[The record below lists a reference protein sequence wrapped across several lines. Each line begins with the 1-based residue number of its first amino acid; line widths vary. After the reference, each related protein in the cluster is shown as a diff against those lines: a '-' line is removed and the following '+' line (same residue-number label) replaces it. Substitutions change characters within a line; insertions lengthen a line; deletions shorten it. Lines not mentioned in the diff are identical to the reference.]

1 MNKKRGLEDCSLS
14 TRLTGR
20 KATFWRTFM
29 MMMKVCII
37 LLFTC
42 LQLHASSY
50 SQSITLNTKGASLIQ
65 VFRTIEEQSGFVVL
79 YNYKELQQSAPV
91 TMAVK
96 NMPLDQFLLHLFSN
110 QPFTYKIEDRTILV
124 SSRTGSPRPL
134 PAAPRSMAPAAAAPE
149 QRTITGMVTDQDGN
163 PLPGVTVLVKGT
175 SVGTATDSDG
185 RYRLDI
191 PDRAAALVFTMI
203 GYSAREKEIG
213 TASVMNVTMADALS
227 ELNEIVV
234 IGYGERSKKDVTT
247 AISRIG
253 AETIDKS
260 VAMTPEM
267 AMQGTMS
274 GVHVSGNSG
283 NPMMRPT
290 IRIRGTNT
298 WGISDPLFVID
309 GIPVTEMGAG
319 IEGANGRIADVRG
332 PINIMSMIDPNDIE
346 SISVLKDASAAA
358 IYGVR
363 AANGVVLI
371 TTKTG
376 RKGAMTVDFSA
387 RTGVQNL
394 TKELDWLTTPEYTSF
409 VQGIFATDPDRLPM
423 EDNTG
428 RFDPQS
434 DRYLGHSPT
443 YNWQD
448 AVRNKNAVMQD
459 YSVRISGGNENTD
472 YNVSVGYTNTEGTI
486 LVNRLKRYSGSFKL
500 NSRITDWLKTGV
512 NYRLVN
518 ASGRDGVYS
527 YFDVIRS
534 APWQPVY
541 AAPGIPGYNGYAN
554 VVGGIQADGSYS
566 NQKLYGQ
573 GTRIN
578 EVGRMNSN
586 DASYDSWRNI
596 GNLYLELTPV
606 KGLTVK
612 GTLSLDRYITTRY
625 QFSDYDANV
634 FDYTAGDPRARGG
647 GKSVGSYQERDVVNN
662 NLMKELMVGYSNSF
676 GDHHLDLL
684 FNFSDQKYNAGYKF
698 AGTEY
703 MTTKKAYLR
712 TLSGER
718 AYTSVGS
725 EQMRWALQGYLFRLS
740 YHYNSRYYLD
750 ATLRRDGSARF
761 APENRWGTFP
771 SFSAAW
777 RLKNE
782 PVLESVSWLTDLKL
796 RAGWGQ
802 LGNQEVRDMAYLSAI
817 SRNPH
822 YAMGNSSQPDRPS
835 SGVFYEGATIFGIP
849 NRDLTWEKT
858 ETFNIGFD
866 AQLLKGLEFSA
877 EYYYKKTHGI
887 LQAIDLPSSVG
898 VIETPVANVAKVSN
912 RGFEF
917 NLNWQQRVNAFRYGM
932 GANLTTTQNRVLET
946 YKGIPTAGGTVEQG
960 YSMFYHRAYKVAGV
974 FQSDE
979 EARQWLSGHED
990 VNYQR
995 SYVGAGDFYFQDLR
1009 GAPKGENEFYSE
1021 GADGRIDSYDMV
1033 YVGKSIPGFFY
1044 GLNLNADYKGFDFNV
1059 QFTGVGDVVKYN
1071 EIKVGT
1077 FMPTEADNVTTIVR
1091 EAWTPQNRSATYPRL
1106 VFGDPVQNLRYSDF
1120 FFESAAY
1127 LRLQNMQ
1134 LGYTINARAAGT
1146 GKKYFQAAR
1155 IYAGA
1160 SNAFTVTRYKGL
1172 DPENNNYPVP
1182 RTYFV
1187 GLTAKF

>member
-1 MNKKRGLEDCSLS
+1 MNKKRRLESYGLSGRLS
-14 TRLTGR
+14 TRTTLS
-20 KATFWRTFM
+20 WRTFM
-29 MMMKVCII
+29 MMKVFCI
-37 LLFTC
+37 LLLAC
-42 LQLHASSY
+42 LKLHAHSY
-50 SQSITLNTKGASLIQ
+50 SQSITLNAKGASIVD
-65 VFRTIEEQSGFVVL
+65 VFRSIEQQSGYVVL
-79 YNYKELQQSAPV
+79 YNYKELRKSGPV
-91 TMAVK
+91 TVAAK
-96 NMPLDQFLLHLFSN
+96 NMPLEQFLSRLFSN
-110 QPFTYKIEDRTILV
+110 QPFTYKIEDKTILI
-124 SSRTGSPRPL
+124 SPRLESLRRVPVNL
-134 PAAPRSMAPAAAAPE
+134 PVEVQPIAPTERNVSG
-149 QRTITGMVTDQDGN
+149 TVTDAEGGA
-163 PLPGVTVLVKGT
+163 LPGVTVLAKGT
-175 SVGTATDSDG
+175 SAGAATDVNGKYSLSVPDG
-185 RYRLDI
+185 TTVL
-191 PDRAAALVFTMI
+191 AFTMV
-203 GYSAREKEIG
+203 GYSPQEKEIG
-213 TASVMNVTMADALS
+213 AASIIDVTMAASTSELS
-227 ELNEIVV
+227 EVVV
-234 IGYGERSKKDVTT
+234 IGYGSRSAKDVTT
-247 AISRIG
+247 AISRIS

-260 VAMTPEM
+260 VSMTPEM

-274 GVHVSGNSG
+274 GVQVSGNSG
-283 NPMMRPT
+283 DPMMRPT

-298 WGISDPLFVID
+298 WGVSDPLFVID

-319 IEGANGRIADVRG
+319 IEGENARIADVRG
-332 PINIMSMIDPNDIE
+332 PINIMSMINPNDIE

-376 RKGAMTVDFSA
+376 RKGTMSVDFST
-387 RTGVQNL
+387 RLGVQNL
-394 TKELDWLTTPEYTSF
+394 TQEFDLLTTPEYTSF

-423 EDNTG
+423 EDNIG
-428 RFDPQS
+428 RFDPAS
-434 DRYLGHSPT
+434 DRYLGNSPT

-448 AVRNKNAVMQD
+448 AVRNKNAAIQD
-459 YSVRISGGNENTD
+459 YSVRVSGGNENTD
-472 YNVSVGYTNTEGTI
+472 YNVSVGYANTQGTI
-486 LVNRLKRYSGSFKL
+486 LINQLKRYSGSFKL
-500 NSRITDWLKTGV
+500 NSKIKDWLKTGI

-534 APWQPVY
+534 APWQPIY
-541 AAPGIPGYNGYAN
+541 AGPGIPSYNGYAN
-554 VVGGIQADGSYS
+554 VVGGIQQDGTYS

-586 DASYDSWRNI
+586 DVSYDSWRNI
-596 GNLYLELTPV
+596 GNMYVELTPL
-606 KGLTVK
+606 KHLTVK
-612 GTLSLDRYITTRY
+612 GTLSLDRYVTTRS

-647 GKSVGSYQERDVVNN
+647 GKSVGSYQERDVINN
-662 NLMKELMVGYSNSF
+662 NLMKELMVNYANSF
-676 GDHHLDLL
+676 GDHNLDLL
-684 FNFSDQKYNAGYKF
+684 FNFSDQKYDAMYKF
-698 AGTEY
+698 AGSEY
-703 MTTKKAYLR
+703 MTTKKDYLR
-712 TLSGER
+712 VLGGER

-725 EQMRWALQGYLFRLS
+725 EQMRWALQGYLFRAS
-740 YHYNSRYYLD
+740 YNYASKYYLD
-750 ATLRRDGSARF
+750 ATVRRDGSARF

-771 SFSAAW
+771 SVSAAW
-777 RLKNE
+777 RLKSE
-782 PVLESVSWLTDLKL
+782 SFLESVSWLSDLKL

-849 NRDLTWEKT
+849 NRDLTWERT

-866 AQLLKGLEFSA
+866 AQLFKGLEFSA

-898 VIETPVANVAKVSN
+898 VIETPVANVAKVEN
-912 RGFEF
+912 QGFEF
-917 NLNWQQRVNAFRYGM
+917 NLNWQQQLGNFRYGV
-932 GANLTTTQNRVLET
+932 GGNLTTTANRVLET
-946 YKGIPTAGGTVEQG
+946 YKGIPTSGGTVEQG
-960 YSMFYHRAYKVAGV
+960 YSMFYHRAYKVGGV

-979 EARQWLSGHED
+979 EAQQWLSRYED

-995 SYVGAGDFYFQDLR
+995 SRVGAGDFYFQDLR
-1009 GAPKGENEFYSE
+1009 GAPKNENEFYSE

-1044 GLNLNADYKGFDFNV
+1044 GINGNASYKGFDFNI

-1071 EIKVGT
+1071 GIKAGT
-1077 FMPTEADNVTTIVR
+1077 FMATEGDNVTR
-1091 EAWTPQNRSATYPRL
+1091 EVYNAWTPENRSTTHPRL
-1106 VFGDPVQNLRYSDF
+1106 VFGDPVQNLRSSDF

-1127 LRLQNMQ
+1127 LRLQNVQ
-1134 LGYTINARAAGT
+1134 LGYTIPQLGSDA
-1146 GKKYFQAAR
+1146 GKKYFQTAR

-1160 SNAFTVTRYKGL
+1160 SNLFTMTPYTGL

-1182 RTYFV
+1182 RTFFV
-1187 GLTAKF
+1187 GLTVKF

>member
-1 MNKKRGLEDCSLS
+1 MNKKREPESHGSPARLS
-14 TRLTGR
+14 GY
-20 KATFWRTFM
+20 KKISWHTF
-29 MMMKVCII
+29 KVLKICCIV
-37 LLFTC
+37 LFAC
-42 LQLHASSY
+42 KLHAHGY
-50 SQSITLNTKGASLIQ
+50 SQSITLHAKNASIID
-65 VFRTIEEQSGFVVL
+65 VFRSIEQQSGFVVL
-79 YNYKELQQSAPV
+79 YNYKEVQKSAPV
-91 TMAVK
+91 TLAVK
-96 NMPLDQFLLHLFSN
+96 NMPLDQFLLHLFST
-110 QPFTYKIEDRTILV
+110 QPFTYKIEDKTILV
-124 SSRTGSPRPL
+124 SPKSRASREIHEKPQAEAQPVVPR
-134 PAAPRSMAPAAAAPE
+134 
-149 QRTITGMVTDQDGN
+149 QRTISGTVTDADGS
-163 PLPGVTVLVKGT
+163 PLPGVSVLVKGYQ
-175 SVGTATDSDG
+175 SGTATDAGG
-185 RYRLDI
+185 RYTLEV
-191 PDRAAALVFTMI
+191 PDQATVLVFTMV
-203 GYSAREKEIG
+203 GYSPREQEIG
-213 TASVMNVTMADALS
+213 TAGVIDVTMIASTSQLS
-227 ELNEIVV
+227 EVVV
-234 IGYGERSKKDVTT
+234 IGYGSRSKKDVTT
-247 AISRIG
+247 AISRIN

-260 VAMTPEM
+260 VSMTPEM

-274 GVHVSGNSG
+274 GVQVSGNSG

-298 WGISDPLFVID
+298 WGVSDPLFVID

-319 IEGANGRIADVRG
+319 IENENARIADVRG

-376 RKGAMTVDFSA
+376 RKGTMAVDFSA

-394 TKELDWLTTPEYTSF
+394 TQKLDWLTTPEYTSF
-409 VQGIFATDPDRLPM
+409 VQGIFATDPERLPM
-423 EDNTG
+423 EDNAG
-428 RFDPQS
+428 RFVPGDS
-434 DRYLGHSPT
+434 RYLGDSPT

-448 AVRNKNAVMQD
+448 AVRNKNAAMQD
-459 YSVRISGGNENTD
+459 YSVRVSGGNENTD
-472 YNVSVGYTNTEGTI
+472 YNVSVGYTNTVGTI

-500 NSRITDWLKTGV
+500 NSKIKDWLKTGV

-586 DASYDSWRNI
+586 DVSYDSWRNM
-596 GNLYLELTPV
+596 GNLYLELTPIA
-606 KGLTVK
+606 GLIVK
-612 GTLSLDRYITTRY
+612 GTLSLDRYITTRH

-634 FDYTAGDPRARGG
+634 FDYTAGDPRALGG
-647 GKSVGSYQERDVVNN
+647 GKSVGAYQERDVINTN
-662 NLMKELMVGYSNSF
+662 FMKEVMVNYSNSF
-676 GDHHLDLL
+676 GEHNVDLL
-684 FNFSDQKYNAGYKF
+684 FNFSDQKYDAMYKF

-703 MTTKKAYLR
+703 MTTKKDYLR
-712 TLSGER
+712 VLGGER

-725 EQMRWALQGYLFRLS
+725 EQMRWALQGYLVRVS
-740 YHYNSRYYLD
+740 YNYGSRYYLD

-771 SFSAAW
+771 SVSAAW
-777 RLKNE
+777 RLKSE
-782 PVLESVSWLTDLKL
+782 PYLEPVSWLTDLKL

-822 YAMGNSSQPDRPS
+822 YAMGNSSQPGRPS

-849 NRDLTWEKT
+849 NRDLTWERT

-898 VIETPVANVAKVSN
+898 IIETPVVNVAKVQN

-917 NLNWQQRVNAFRYGM
+917 NLGWQQQTGGFRYGA
-932 GANLTTTQNRVLET
+932 GGNLTTTVNRVLET

-979 EARQWLSGHED
+979 EAQQWLSRYED

-995 SYVGAGDFYFQDLR
+995 SRVGAGDFYFQDSR
-1009 GAPKGENEFYSE
+1009 GAPKNENEFYSE
-1021 GADGRIDSYDMV
+1021 GADGRVDSYDMV

-1044 GLNLNADYKGFDFNV
+1044 GINANASYKGFDFNI

-1071 EIKVGT
+1071 NIKAGT
-1077 FMPTEADNVTTIVR
+1077 FMPTESDNVTRAVYD
-1091 EAWTPQNRSATYPRL
+1091 AWTPENRSTTHPRL

-1127 LRLQNMQ
+1127 LRLQNVQ
-1134 LGYTINARAAGT
+1134 LGYTIPQPASNA
-1146 GKKYFQAAR
+1146 GKKYFQTAR

-1160 SNAFTVTRYKGL
+1160 SNAFTLTRYTGL

-1182 RTYFV
+1182 RTFFV